1 MLLCSVLLCCCRIEI
16 EGGNEI
22 PVLDNSTLGWCI
34 DIQCA
39 GLRPA
44 PIRPGSEVAAQQT
57 TTAEAAAGGDDLVV
71 LRREMLQL
79 PKAVA
84 VSATLLVSIIIR

>member
-1 MLLCSVLLCCCRIEI
+1 
-16 EGGNEI
+16 
-22 PVLDNSTLGWCI
+22 
-34 DIQCA
+34 
-39 GLRPA
+39 
-44 PIRPGSEVAAQQT
+44 VAEQQT

-84 VSATLLVSIIIR
+84 VGILLVVLLVAFADVIGVDWLQVLVACSF